1 MQWLLLGFFALLAGA
16 LAFVLG
22 QNLFA
27 DGSSLTHIFEF
38 FKTPSIAIALT
49 LGILIT
55 AVLAALIY
63 AFESWQR
70 RRHIAVLTRVLK
82 EGSPN
87 AEAFAARID
96 DMGQQIEKAHAP
108 LLHAW
113 QEFEETLIRPDPTR
127 PADGRVVRN
136 TVRPSSYFNVQATVE
151 AGFNLPFWQALP
163 NYFVGFGLLCTF
175 LGLVSGLHFAAEGVA
190 SADDGVARL
199 ALQDLLRAATFKF
212 LTSIAGVL
220 ASLGLSVFIRSQT
233 QALQST
239 LDRFCSALE
248 QRLVFVTPVSIA
260 QEQLFEQQKLTA
272 TMQSFSTTLATEIAD
287 ALNKRMTNDEGKN
300 IFVTAVENLGK
311 TFTGSTGGI
320 GDDVTAGV
328 VSALTVPLQ
337 TLTDAM
343 SQLTTASSGAVNRVN
358 EFANTYSVKITQAS
372 ERFEQG
378 IKSAADEI
386 RAAAEAAAGAVRKG
400 AADAGK
406 HFDEGGKSAG
416 VAIDDASKR
425 VLEALT
431 PLTKVLAELP
441 NTLAANSQHSGDAA
455 KAAAKS
461 AADVMN
467 QGAEE
472 ASKKIDEMGIKTGQ
486 VIASTGE
493 RLAISLAPVL
503 ATISNLQESFAN
515 IRNDLKDFEMRAGK
529 LKVGV
534 DDSTRSLAD
543 VSRSF
548 QATATTLDASARPLR
563 EATGVLSAAMMQTD
577 VVAKTL
583 QATLQGSTELTNAVT
598 ATQQRLSAAWEQ
610 YSSRFEMTDE
620 RLAATFITLQ
630 DGIKETEEQVK
641 TFVRDMEQHFAT
653 AVGTLGGAVSD
664 LAEVAE
670 ELGNAKHR

>member
-63 AFESWQR
+63 ALESWQR
-70 RRHIAVLTRVLK
+70 RRHIAALTRGLK
-82 EGSPN
+82 KDSPN
-87 AEAFAARID
+87 AEAFAAHID
-96 DMGQQIEKAHAP
+96 GMGQQIETAHAP

-113 QEFEETLIRPDPTR
+113 QEFEKTLIRPDLTR
-127 PADGRVVRN
+127 PADGRKVRN

-175 LGLVSGLHFAAEGVA
+175 LGLVSGLHFAA
-190 SADDGVARL
+190 DGVAAGGKEATD
-199 ALQDLLRAATFKF
+199 ALQKLLAAATFKF
-212 LTSIAGVL
+212 FTSIAGVL
-220 ASLGLSVFIRSQT
+220 SSLGLSVFIRSQT
-233 QALQST
+233 QALQGT

-248 QRLVFVTPVSIA
+248 QRLVFVTPVSVA
-260 QEQLFEQQKLTA
+260 QEQLREQQKLTA

-311 TFTGSTGGI
+311 TFVGSTGGI

-328 VSALTVPLQ
+328 VSALTAPLQ

-343 SQLTTASSGAVNRVN
+343 SQLTTASSGAVDRVN

-400 AADAGK
+400 AEDAGK
-406 HFDEGGKSAG
+406 HFDAGGKGAG
-416 VAIDDASKR
+416 VAIDDAGKR
-425 VLEALT
+425 MLDALA

-441 NTLAANSQHSGDAA
+441 ATLAANSQHSAEAAKDAA
-455 KAAAKS
+455 KIATE
-461 AADVMN
+461 VMN
-467 QGAEE
+467 KGADET
-472 ASKKIDEMGIKTGQ
+472 SKKIDEMGIKAGQ
-486 VIASTGE
+486 VITSTGE

-503 ATISNLQESFAN
+503 ATIGNLHDSFAA
-515 IRNDLKDFEMRAGK
+515 IRNDLNDFESRAGK
-529 LKVGV
+529 LKIGV
-534 DDSTRSLAD
+534 DDSTRALTD

-563 EATGVLSAAMMQTD
+563 EVTGVLTGAMTQTD
-577 VVAKTL
+577 AVAKILQTTL
-583 QATLQGSTELTNAVT
+583 QSVGGLADAIT
-598 ATQQRLSAAWEQ
+598 ATQQRLSTAWEQ
-610 YSSRFEMTDE
+610 YSGRFDKTDE
-620 RLAATFITLQ
+620 RLAETFITLQ
-630 DGIKETEEQVK
+630 DGIRETEEQVK
-641 TFVRDMEQHFAT
+641 VFVQGVEQKFAE
-653 AVGTLGGAVSD
+653 AVNTLGSVVQDLSD
-664 LAEVAE
+664 TAG
-670 ELGNAKHR
+670 ELSNAQRR